1 MVRAMARNRTVG
13 RQAAQSRPEAS
24 PPANVHAEYKAML
37 KGDFGDATFRPM
49 DLEDG
54 QPGGAASL
62 FGRPTGLFLIA
73 CVAFVVV
80 LCAKLYRDGA
90 LDHFWKQEPA
100 AAPIAAGFSVT
111 ACAYPTPMWSGTKTK
126 RSNPQRHRPLKM
138 ASRPTKRQSWSP
150 NPPGDTGAL
159 R

>member
-37 KGDFGDATFRPM
+37 KGDFGDATFRPT

-100 AAPIAAGFSVT
+100 AAPIDRSWVLGDRMRLPDSDVVRDEDEALEPAAPST
-111 ACAYPTPMWSGTKTK
+111 AENGKSTDKKAVVEP
-126 RSNPQRHRPLKM
+126 
-138 ASRPTKRQSWSP
+138 
-150 NPPGDTGAL
+150 
-159 R
+159 